1 MNILITGASGFVGQ
15 YLVDFFLRKKFN
27 ISSLGRSEVS
37 DVKNYIL
44 PKNWNKN
51 DLVNIILEA
60 KPDYLFHLAGSPQSE
75 SFSESFNIN
84 TCFGSDLLDAL
95 SISGFNKKTRC
106 LFFGSAAE
114 YGMVKDVDLP
124 LSEDICC
131 KPYTYYG
138 ISKLAQT
145 HYVGAWGKSGGK
157 IVVIRPF
164 TILGK
169 YMPEQMAVGSFVK
182 QIKEISRE
190 GGKGVLYTGNIDIS
204 RDFVDVFDVVEI
216 CWKLVNLDKASGQVI
231 NICSGRPL
239 SLKAIIDYMVNL
251 TGVDVSIEV
260 EERRFVQVDI
270 KTHYGDN
277 SKLLD
282 LLGKFEFIPWKESVK
297 RMLGVL

>member
-37 DVKNYIL
+37 DVKNYTL

-60 KPDYLFHLAGSPQSE
+60 KPDYLFHLAGSSQSD

-145 HYVGAWGKSGGK
+145 HYVGAWGKPGGK

-282 LLGKFEFIPWKESVK
+282 LLGKFKFIPWKESVK